1 MRRPRR
7 RPGMPEALP
16 ALLIQSAAAAGL
28 GAALV
33 ALWKVGDPRERLR
46 IWLLALVL
54 PPVLAPLFSSAA
66 SFRSGPAFREHLA
79 LFDASRWRDLSV
91 GPVRLDLLVVAAA
104 ALAGA
109 VLFLRDLL
117 PLLARSEKAGAPA
130 SPEAVRLV
138 RERVATFAA
147 FFGSAP
153 PEVVV
158 TSDEQPYLLCR
169 GARRPAVVVS
179 EGAVRSLTAG
189 ELDAALA
196 HEVAHA
202 AWGHVRLGWAL
213 MGARALVVWNPVAQ
227 VLGRTAVLELE
238 RAADDAAIAATG
250 RAEELV
256 SALAKLAGVTLGKDL
271 PGTARRTPAQGRL
284 GRLSESPG
292 DALPSLRS
300 LRVSLAAASIALTAF
315 FVV

>member
-1 MRRPRR
+1 
-7 RPGMPEALP
+7 MPEALP

-33 ALWKVGDPRERLR
+33 ALWKVSDPRERLR
-46 IWLLALVL
+46 VWLLALVL
-54 PPVLAPLFSSAA
+54 PPVLAPVFSSAA
-66 SFRSGPAFREHLA
+66 PFRSGPAFREHLA
-79 LFDASRWRDLSV
+79 LFDASRWRDLSF
-91 GPVRLDLLVVAAA
+91 GSVRLDLLVVAAA
-104 ALAGA
+104 AIAGA
-109 VLFLRDLL
+109 ILFLRDLL
-117 PLLARSEKAGAPA
+117 PLLARREAGGPPA
-130 SPEAVRLV
+130 AADAVRLV
-138 RERVATFAA
+138 RGRVATFAA
-147 FFGSAP
+147 FFGYAP

-158 TSDEQPYLLCR
+158 TSDDEAYLLCR
-169 GARRPAVVVS
+169 GTSRPTVVVS
-179 EGAVRSLTAG
+179 EGAVRILTPG

-250 RAEELV
+250 RAEDLA

-271 PGTARRTPAQGRL
+271 PGTARRTPAHGRL
-284 GRLSESPG
+284 GRLLSGGTG
-292 DALPSLRS
+292 DALPSLGS
-300 LRVSLAAASIALTAF
+300 LRLSLAGAAVALTAF